1 MDSKNN
7 VSGRRMNYQ
16 MRLFLLII
24 IFTWILTFSF
34 FTLQY
39 TRERE
44 YKIETLNTE
53 LQLINNQIITKFD
66 SKDSTSLSNAFK
78 DILNINKNL
87 RLSIMD
93 TDGNVLYDSYDNG
106 ISENHKSRKE
116 FIDALKHGTGYTVR
130 RMSAVNNGEYYFY
143 SATKHDDY
151 IIRSALPYNN
161 SLLQLL
167 HVDTIYSWVI
177 ILIAI
182 CLSVIAYFAA
192 SRVGQ
197 SIKNLRDFAD
207 KAERGELDKYESA
220 SFPNDELGDISA
232 HIINL
237 YRNLERTTSERDAS
251 LKNLIFE
258 EQEKSRIKYQLTSN
272 INHELKT
279 PIHAIQACIE
289 TIINNSNELD
299 KNAIVDLADKS
310 YSNIKR
316 LTALIQDI
324 TTITSLTDGSAR
336 IEKTEID
343 IVPIIGKIKEDVSS
357 LEQEKKIRINFDL
370 PDKLIVNGNKGL
382 IDAIFRN
389 LVNNAIAY
397 SGGRDIFL
405 KVENET
411 DSHIWFRFWDNGI
424 GVAPEHL
431 SRLFERFYRVDD
443 GRSRKIGGTGLG
455 LSIVKNAISFHDGA
469 ISVKNRHNGG
479 LEFEF
484 SLHK

>member
-1 MDSKNN
+1 MDMDSKNN

-167 HVDTIYSWVI
+167 HVDTI
-177 ILIAI
+177 
-182 CLSVIAYFAA
+182 
-192 SRVGQ
+192 
-197 SIKNLRDFAD
+197 
-207 KAERGELDKYESA
+207 
-220 SFPNDELGDISA
+220 
-232 HIINL
+232 
-237 YRNLERTTSERDAS
+237 
-251 LKNLIFE
+251 
-258 EQEKSRIKYQLTSN
+258 
-272 INHELKT
+272 
-279 PIHAIQACIE
+279 
-289 TIINNSNELD
+289 
-299 KNAIVDLADKS
+299 
-310 YSNIKR
+310 
-316 LTALIQDI
+316 
-324 TTITSLTDGSAR
+324 
-336 IEKTEID
+336 
-343 IVPIIGKIKEDVSS
+343 
-357 LEQEKKIRINFDL
+357 
-370 PDKLIVNGNKGL
+370 
-382 IDAIFRN
+382 
-389 LVNNAIAY
+389 
-397 SGGRDIFL
+397 
-405 KVENET
+405 
-411 DSHIWFRFWDNGI
+411 
-424 GVAPEHL
+424 
-431 SRLFERFYRVDD
+431 
-443 GRSRKIGGTGLG
+443 
-455 LSIVKNAISFHDGA
+455 
-469 ISVKNRHNGG
+469 
-479 LEFEF
+479 
-484 SLHK
+484 